1 MHRIALAA
9 FALGCLVA
17 PAPADARDDRLRFPI
32 ADALAT
38 ADAKEKLDPAI
49 RLFFG
54 AQKHPKPV
62 KSFGTDTTNK
72 KTNFFNKDDKEG
84 CEWVFLS
91 ALLQLQSRARKLG
104 ANGVVNIASV
114 YRGAN
119 LESETE
125 YECGAGT
132 FIGGVA
138 LRGEFVK
145 LP

>member
-9 FALGCLVA
+9 LALACVVTST
-17 PAPADARDDRLRFPI
+17 PADARDDRLRFPI

-38 ADAKEKLDPAI
+38 ASAKEKLDPAI
-49 RLFFG
+49 RLYFG
-54 AQKHPKPV
+54 PQKHPKPI

-72 KTNFFNKDDKEG
+72 KTNFLNKEDKEG
-84 CEWVFLS
+84 CDWVFLS
-91 ALLQLQSRARKLG
+91 ALLQLQAHARKLG
-104 ANGVVNIASV
+104 ANGVINIASV
-114 YRGAN
+114 YRGGN

-132 FIGGVA
+132 FIGGTA
-138 LRGEFVK
+138 LRGEFVT